1 MDKEFSLFLKALKTK
16 LQTLAADSRPF
27 SLILMIGQS
36 AQGKTSLLEQS
47 GMHLLP
53 GDFGSHL
60 KAAYQTNGLCIELNE
75 QWLSQSQNLLENS
88 ITAINT
94 LHRTLRISAIVQV
107 VDIHKLVI
115 HHQQQHENATG
126 QAVNL
131 LKRFLGALDTP
142 IPVGLIFTKMDTL
155 EGFQPFFQT
164 EHPSEL
170 QKPLGFGLE
179 DIQGAKMLAEQF
191 QANFDTL
198 CNQLAHQT
206 LDKIHPVRSG
216 EVRVRIREFPLQM
229 AGLKKPILA
238 LLYRLAQQKIYPEYF
253 YFCSARQNAVDET
266 TDVLKDKLQHEFALS
281 QINSLP
287 MQNHQQSDIPY
298 FTVGAINSL
307 IENTKKISPS
317 IPRPY
322 RQAIAATLALAS
334 GICAFISYQTWQ
346 TRTTLDEASK
356 ELIAYE
362 NLTQNPFANRRIM
375 HLHKAEILL
384 DHLPVISKYHP
395 AVQRLQNELHKQ
407 NQLSLQDDF
416 APIFLAPLEQAMLK
430 TDTSVAE
437 RYQALKV
444 YLTLFDKTH
453 HNPALIK
460 AWYRK
465 HWLSKLTSAQQQK
478 QAGLLHEATR
488 KPLSKVFYNARYVQ
502 DLRNYLGALPAG
514 FYYYQLVKQQF
525 PHKSIPLKAKG
536 IESKIEFIPYFA
548 TKDGF
553 NEIQTKLMFIAQN
566 LLQEDWVVKR
576 EKEAN
581 LAALLLEAYCYDY
594 NNWWKT
600 FIKQARL
607 SPATEQEQQSTDN
620 ILQVAALDNIINL
633 IQAHTAPDPSNPN
646 SVFNQKIASE
656 FTSINLLS
664 KTAVQE
670 LSHDIAELEK
680 FGQTLKLV
688 KDNGKT
694 AFELARARFEGQT
707 TIDPLSKVYL
717 KVKQLPEPV
726 AGWTKNLADDVWQQ
740 ILGETRNYLNHLWKT
755 EVFAEYQNDIAER
768 YPFVP
773 ESTRDIELASFNH
786 FFSPKG
792 TLAQFMDSYL
802 KPFMDTQSAQWRTKD
817 QDGYTL
823 PLSHEMVDELIRANV
838 IRTMFFPKDRGE
850 AHIDFSLQKIE
861 LDPIVRT
868 FRLRLGQERLLDHQN
883 SDSYTLF
890 TWPNMGASIE
900 LDALD
905 GQTFKLSEKGSW
917 AFFKLLQKVNVLTDN
932 DDSAS
937 LQILFE
943 INGNSGR
950 YLLKAQNDINPFSPG
965 ILTGFRL
972 TETLA

>member
-1 MDKEFSLFLKALKTK
+1 MDTEFNLFLRALKTK
-16 LQTLAADSRPF
+16 LQALSADNRPF

-47 GMHLLP
+47 GLQMLS
-53 GDFGSHL
+53 GDFGPHL
-60 KAAYQTNGLCIELNE
+60 KAAYQTNGACIELNE
-75 QWLSQSQNLLENS
+75 HWLSQSQNLLESS
-88 ITAINT
+88 IAAINT
-94 LHRTLRISAIVQV
+94 LHRALHITAIVQV
-107 VDIHKLVI
+107 IDIHKLVI
-115 HHQQQHENATG
+115 HHQQQHDSALG
-126 QAVNL
+126 QSANL
-131 LKRFLGALDTP
+131 LKRFLRALGSH
-142 IPVGLIFTKMDTL
+142 IPVGLIFTRMDTL

-170 QKPLGFGLE
+170 QKPLGFGLQ
-179 DIQGAKMLAEQF
+179 DVNSAKILAEQF
-191 QANFDTL
+191 QTNFDTL

-229 AGLKKPILA
+229 AGLKKPIMA

-253 YFCSARQNAVDET
+253 YFCSARQNAADET

-281 QINSLP
+281 QINNLP

-298 FTVGAINSL
+298 FTAGALDSL
-307 IENTKKISPS
+307 IENTRKISPN

-322 RQAIAATLALAS
+322 RQAIAATLIAAT
-334 GICAFISYQTWQ
+334 GFCTFISYQAWQ
-346 TRTTLDEASK
+346 TRSTLDETSK

-362 NLTQNPFANRRIM
+362 NQAQNPFDNSRIM

-384 DHLPVISKYHP
+384 AHLPAIGKYHP
-395 AVQRLQNELHKQ
+395 AVHRLQNELHKQ

-416 APIFLAPLEQAMLK
+416 APIFLAPIEHAMLS

-437 RYQALKV
+437 RYQALKA
-444 YLTLFDKTH
+444 YLVLFDKNH
-453 HNPALIK
+453 HDPELIK

-465 HWLSKLTSAQQQK
+465 HWLSKLAKAQQQK
-478 QAGLLHEATR
+478 QARLLEEATR
-488 KPLSKVFYNARYVQ
+488 RPLSKAFFNAQYVQ
-502 DLRNYLGALPAG
+502 DLRNYLGALPSG
-514 FYYYQLVKQQF
+514 YYYYQLVKQQF
-525 PHKSIPLKAKG
+525 PQKNTPLDAKG
-536 IESKIEFIPYFA
+536 FKSKIEFIPYFA

-553 NEIQTKLMFIAQN
+553 NDIQTKLMFIAQN

-576 EKEAN
+576 EKEPN
-581 LAALLLEAYCYDY
+581 LAALLLDAYCYDY
-594 NNWWKT
+594 NTWWKG
-600 FIKQARL
+600 FIKQTRL
-607 SPATEQEQQSTDN
+607 KPGQEEHPDN
-620 ILQVAALDNIINL
+620 AAPIAALDNIINL

-646 SVFNQKIASE
+646 SVFNQKIAGE
-656 FTSINLLS
+656 FTAINLLS
-664 KTAVQE
+664 KTAVME

-680 FGQTLKLV
+680 FGQTLTLV

-726 AGWTKNLADDVWQQ
+726 AGWTKNLADTVWQQ
-740 ILGETRNYLNHLWKT
+740 ILQETRNYLNHLWKT
-755 EVFAEYQNDIAER
+755 EVFAEYESQIAGR

-773 ESTRDIELASFNH
+773 ESSRDIHLVSFNH

-802 KPFMDTQSAQWRTKD
+802 KPFIDTNSAQWRTKD

-823 PLSHEMVDELIRANV
+823 PLSNAMVDELIRANV

-850 AHIDFSLQKIE
+850 AHIDFSLQKLE
-861 LDPIVRT
+861 LDPIVST

-890 TWPNMGASIE
+890 TWPNLGASIE

-905 GQTFKLSEKGSW
+905 GQKFKLAEKGPW

-965 ILTGFRL
+965 ILTGFKL